1 MKSKI
6 KFIIIIGI
14 VLVLLIGAA
23 VALKL
28 TAPEEEEQEE
38 TETEVTSS
46 LLFDKNPEDID
57 TLTIKN
63 ETSEYKVE
71 RVGKD
76 GNYMWTVFE
85 YLYAPIDE
93 NMINTLLQNSATLT
107 AQQTVDE
114 NAPDLSI
121 YGLDAPTVEYTVEF
135 ADSDK
140 TVKDICIGNSVPG
153 SSKLYMC
160 FKGENTVYTV
170 NSSDVSCF
178 MRDKTNCVNKTVY
191 TAKTAASEDDTTDY
205 TRINKIAISRKDI
218 DYDIVIEYDTRQEE
232 DSDAIIANSSSHR
245 LTSPVTLDLNP
256 EKSND
261 VTSKVFGLTAD
272 SFAVLNPTDEQKAEY
287 GFDDPYAVFDFD
299 IAGESFTLTV
309 GSEFTDENYGKSRYV
324 MASGIDV
331 IYCFAETSLPWLTVM
346 PLDITTTMITG
357 NYIYGVTTIDF
368 TGSETAHFDL
378 SGGSDEFAV
387 KMDGEDVDAEK
398 FKKFYQFIL
407 RTPAEQLC
415 FDEPEGE
422 PALTVAIKSE
432 TGDDTLEFFPSSDR
446 RTIIRFNGVTSF
458 SCKTAYLDRLTDN
471 LVRFK
476 NGEDI
481 IENW

>member
-23 VALKL
+23 AVLKL

-38 TETEVTSS
+38 TEAEVTSS
-46 LLFDKNPEDID
+46 LLFDKNPEDIEA
-57 TLTIKN
+57 LTIKN

-85 YLYAPIDE
+85 YIYAPIDGSF
-93 NMINTLLQNSATLT
+93 INTLLQNAATMT
-107 AQQTVDE
+107 AQQTVGE

-121 YGLDAPTVEYTVEF
+121 YGLDAPTAEYTVEF
-135 ADSDK
+135 ADSGK
-140 TVKDICIGNSVPG
+140 TVKNICIGNSVPG
-153 SSKLYMC
+153 SNRLYMC

-178 MRDKTNCVNKTVY
+178 MRDKTACVNKTVY
-191 TAKTAASEDDTTDY
+191 TARTAASEDDTTDY
-205 TRINKIAISRKDI
+205 TRINRIAVSRKDI
-218 DYDIVIEYDTRQEE
+218 DYDIVIEYDTRQDE

-272 SFAVLNPTDEQKAEY
+272 SFAVIAPTDEQKAEY
-287 GFDDPYAVFDFD
+287 GLDDPYAVFDFD

-309 GSEFTDENYGKSRYV
+309 GNEFTDENYGKSRYA

-357 NYIYGVTTIDF
+357 NYIYGVTTVDF
-368 TGSETAHFDL
+368 TGSQTAHFDL
-378 SGGSDEFAV
+378 SGGSEDFAV
-387 KMDGEDVDAEK
+387 KMDGEAVDAER

-471 LVRFK
+471 LVRFG